1 MLIGLPNKEC
11 RDTAH
16 RDILEKD
23 SDDDIDILEVF
34 NYGDDIFELL

>member
-1 MLIGLPNKEC
+1 MLIGSPNKEC

-23 SDDDIDILEVF
+23 SDDDKDILEEVF
-34 NYGDDIFELL
+34 NDGDDIF